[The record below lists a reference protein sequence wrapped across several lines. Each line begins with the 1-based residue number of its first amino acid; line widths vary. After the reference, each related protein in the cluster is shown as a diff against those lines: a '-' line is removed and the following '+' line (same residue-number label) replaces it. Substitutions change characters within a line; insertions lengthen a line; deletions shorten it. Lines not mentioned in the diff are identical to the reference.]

1 MIPNECSTATLARHE
16 PEIDCTS
23 TRCSR
28 RSPPWKET
36 ARALAADLGV
46 RCYEIGTMKSLTRA
60 LCWTG
65 LAASVFLIGL
75 GVWCHFNLDAII
87 RIPFVFM
94 SVGGGLMISLY
105 SLGYLLKR

>member
-1 MIPNECSTATLARHE
+1 MQQTKPALEGN
-16 PEIDCTS
+16 
-23 TRCSR
+23 
-28 RSPPWKET
+28 
-36 ARALAADLGV
+36 RAGFAADLGV

-75 GVWCHFNLDAII
+75 GVWCHFNLNAII

-94 SVGGGLMISLY
+94 SVGGGLMIGLY